1 MSSRVSPLASVV
13 LLGWVIATSQTI
25 LLRESLAAAQGNELA
40 IALAL
45 GQWLVLT
52 AAGSAAAGLLPSR
65 SSRRSFL
72 AGALLLGPA
81 LFASLLT
88 ARGLPRIFSLA
99 PGALLTL
106 DQHVLGLLFTLAPV
120 CLVGG
125 ASFTLAC
132 RLPGVAPTRAYLA
145 EAAGWFA
152 GGVTATWLVET
163 WQPFAVAAG
172 LSVAAVLAAA
182 LLAGRAWIFAAVG
195 VAVVAIFDQHGL
207 AAIETRSLAWR
218 WPGETIEAS
227 AYTRHGHVAV
237 LLRAEQRALYE
248 DGHLALVLPERQSSE
263 ELVHLALLQVNEP
276 RRIFVARGMG
286 GLLPEILKYPV
297 VEVALAE
304 PEATLAA
311 METKA
316 ADPATRQALRDGRV
330 HMLTGDVRNLLRRE
344 GDWDVVLLSTA
355 EPSTLLASRLL
366 TRESFA
372 EARRALRPG
381 GVLAFALPGAENY
394 YSPEL
399 VARNGAVYKALASVF
414 AHVVVTPLSTNYFL
428 ASDSRLSRDP
438 AELAQRLQQRKIT
451 ANFVDEY
458 SLAVL
463 MPEER
468 VQSLSNRYSE
478 AAVAASS
485 DRLPTA
491 YLHDLQVSGRENP
504 GRVADL
510 LRWALSLGFWPLA
523 LGLAVLLVVPA
534 LLAARGHKAQGSA
547 LLVVSVAGFA
557 SMASAVLILAVT
569 QSALGALRHLLG
581 ALLAANMAGLA
592 LAASTGSDGGT
603 RKGRVVDGEPAAF
616 VSAPLPG
623 GERPTTSASAG
634 EGPIAPRKL
643 AAPLPAGLPDPSPS
657 PLPDGERVPE
667 TDRRRLL
674 ERPAAASSSAPLPH
688 GERPPTSASAG
699 EGPAPHAT
707 RLHLWGALALGLVV
721 PALLPLLSRVSTQV
735 PPGAMIAALLVA
747 SLAAG
752 GAVGI
757 AFRASLLAGTTP
769 AATYVVDLLAA
780 ALAAPVIAAV
790 ALPGFGLDA
799 ACALVALLAA
809 PPALALAITRRR

>member
-1 MSSRVSPLASVV
+1 MHSRVSPLASVV

-25 LLRESLAAAQGNELA
+25 LLREALAAAQGNELA

-45 GQWLVLT
+45 GQWLLLT
-52 AAGSAAAGLLPSR
+52 AVGSAAAGLLPR
-65 SSRRSFL
+65 RCSRRFL
-72 AGALLLGPA
+72 MAGALLLGPA
-81 LFASLLT
+81 LFAALLI

-99 PGALLTL
+99 PGALLSL
-106 DQHVLGLLFTLAPV
+106 DEHVLGVLFTLAPV

-132 RLPGVAPTRAYLA
+132 RLPGVAPARAYLA
-145 EAAGWFA
+145 EAAGWLL
-152 GGVTATWLVET
+152 GGVTATWLLET

-172 LSVAAVLAAA
+172 LSVGAVAAAA
-182 LLAGRAWIFAAVG
+182 LLAGRAWILAAVG
-195 VAVVAIFDQHGL
+195 LVAVFVVGQRGL
-207 AAIETRSLAWR
+207 GSIESASLAWR

-237 LLRAEQRALYE
+237 LLRAEQRALFE

-263 ELVHLALLQVNEP
+263 ELAHLALLQVSEP

-286 GLLPEILKYPV
+286 GLLPEILKHPV

-304 PEATLAA
+304 PEATLAE
-311 METKA
+311 MEIKA
-316 ADPATRQALRDGRV
+316 ADPATRQALRDPRV
-330 HMLTGDVRNLLRRE
+330 HLLTGDVRNLLR
-344 GDWDVVLLSTA
+344 GTASPWDIVLLATA

-428 ASDSRLSRDP
+428 ASDAPLNRDP
-438 AELAQRLQQRKIT
+438 VELARRLRERKVT

-468 VQSLSNRYSE
+468 VQSLSDRYRD

-491 YLHDLQVSGRENP
+491 YLHDLLVSGREDP
-504 GRVADL
+504 GRVASL
-510 LRWALSLGFWPLA
+510 LRWALGLGFWPLA

-534 LLAARGHKAQGSA
+534 LLAARARKEQWPA
-547 LLVVSVAGFA
+547 LLVVSAVGFS

-569 QSALGALRHLLG
+569 QSAMGALHHLLG

-592 LAASTGSDGGT
+592 FAAWAGGL
-603 RKGRVVDGEPAAF
+603 KV
-616 VSAPLPG
+616 
-623 GERPTTSASAG
+623 
-634 EGPIAPRKL
+634 
-643 AAPLPAGLPDPSPS
+643 
-657 PLPDGERVPE
+657 
-667 TDRRRLL
+667 RLWAVL
-674 ERPAAASSSAPLPH
+674 
-688 GERPPTSASAG
+688 G
-699 EGPAPHAT
+699 
-707 RLHLWGALALGLVV
+707 LGLVV
-721 PALLPLLSRVSTQV
+721 PAFLPLLSRVSTQV
-735 PPGAMIAALLVA
+735 PPVVMMGALLVA

-752 GAVGI
+752 AAVGI
-757 AFRASLLAGTTP
+757 AFRTALASGTTP
-769 AATYVVDLLAA
+769 AATYVVDLLGA
-780 ALAAPVIAAV
+780 ALAAPGIAAV

-799 ACALVALLAA
+799 ACALVALLAVA
-809 PPALALAITRRR
+809 PALALAIARRR

>member
-1 MSSRVSPLASVV
+1 MPRVSPLASVV
-13 LLGWVIATSQTI
+13 LLGWVIATSQTT
-25 LLRESLAAAQGNELA
+25 LLREAVAAAQGNELA

-52 AAGSAAAGLLPSR
+52 AAGSAAAGLLASR
-65 SSRRSFL
+65 FSRRFL
-72 AGALLLGPA
+72 AAGALLLGPA
-81 LFASLLT
+81 LFAALLT

-106 DQHVLGLLFTLAPV
+106 DQHVLGLLLTLAPV

-132 RLPGVAPTRAYLA
+132 RLPGVAPARAYLA
-145 EAAGWFA
+145 EAAGWLA

-163 WQPFAVAAG
+163 WQPFAVAAALTVG
-172 LSVAAVLAAA
+172 AVLAAA
-182 LLAGRAWIFAAVG
+182 LLAGRAWI
-195 VAVVAIFDQHGL
+195 L
-207 AAIETRSLAWR
+207 AAIGVALVGDLSQRALGAMESASLAWR

-263 ELVHLALLQVNEP
+263 ELAHLALLQVREP

-286 GLLPEILKYPV
+286 GLLPEILKHPV

-304 PEATLAA
+304 PEATLAE
-311 METKA
+311 MEIKA
-316 ADPATRQALRDGRV
+316 ADPGTRQALLDPRV
-330 HMLTGDVRNLLRRE
+330 HMLVGDVRNLLRRTTSLY
-344 GDWDVVLLSTA
+344 DVVLLSTA

-399 VARNGAVYKALASVF
+399 VARNGAVYKALTSVF
-414 AHVVVTPLSTNYFL
+414 EHVVVTPLSTNYFL
-428 ASDSRLSRDP
+428 ASDAPLTSDP
-438 AELAQRLQQRKIT
+438 VELARRLEQRRVT

-468 VQSLSNRYSE
+468 VQSLSNRYRD
-478 AAVAASS
+478 AAVAASG

-491 YLHDLQVSGRENP
+491 YLHNLLVSGRADS

-510 LRWALSLGFWPLA
+510 LRRALSLGFWPLA
-523 LGLAVLLVVPA
+523 LGLTVLLVAPA
-534 LLAARGHKAQGSA
+534 LLAARGRKLQRPAF
-547 LLVVSVAGFA
+547 LVVSAVGFS

-569 QSALGALRHLLG
+569 QSAMGVLHQLLG

-592 LAASTGSDGGT
+592 FAAWGAG
-603 RKGRVVDGEPAAF
+603 AA
-616 VSAPLPG
+616 
-623 GERPTTSASAG
+623 RPRIG
-634 EGPIAPRKL
+634 
-643 AAPLPAGLPDPSPS
+643 
-657 PLPDGERVPE
+657 
-667 TDRRRLL
+667 
-674 ERPAAASSSAPLPH
+674 
-688 GERPPTSASAG
+688 
-699 EGPAPHAT
+699 
-707 RLHLWGALALGLVV
+707 LWGALSLGLAV

-735 PPGAMIAALLVA
+735 PAAVMMAALLLA

-752 GAVGI
+752 AAVGI
-757 AFRASLLAGTTP
+757 AFRAALDKGVTP
-769 AATYVVDLLAA
+769 AATYVVDLLGAA
-780 ALAAPVIAAV
+780 MAAPIIAAV

-799 ACALVALLAA
+799 ACALVALLAV
-809 PPALALAITRRR
+809 PSALALAATWTQ

>member
-1 MSSRVSPLASVV
+1 MPRVSPLASVV
-13 LLGWVIATSQTI
+13 LLGWVIATSQTT
-25 LLRESLAAAQGNELA
+25 LLREAVAAAQGNELA

-52 AAGSAAAGLLPSR
+52 AAGSAAAGLLASR
-65 SSRRSFL
+65 FSRRFL
-72 AGALLLGPA
+72 AAGALLLGPA
-81 LFASLLT
+81 LFAALLT

-106 DQHVLGLLFTLAPV
+106 DQHVLGLLLTLAPV

-132 RLPGVAPTRAYLA
+132 RLPGVAPARAYLA
-145 EAAGWFA
+145 EAAGWLA

-163 WQPFAVAAG
+163 WQPFAVAAALTVG
-172 LSVAAVLAAA
+172 AVLAAA
-182 LLAGRAWIFAAVG
+182 LLAGRAWI
-195 VAVVAIFDQHGL
+195 L
-207 AAIETRSLAWR
+207 AAIGVALVGALGQRALGAMESASLAWR
-218 WPGETIEAS
+218 WPGETVEAS

-263 ELVHLALLQVNEP
+263 ELAHLALLQVREP

-286 GLLPEILKYPV
+286 GLLPEILKHPV

-304 PEATLAA
+304 PEATLAE
-311 METKA
+311 MEIKA
-316 ADPATRQALRDGRV
+316 ADPGTRQALLDPRV
-330 HMLTGDVRNLLRRE
+330 HMLVGDVRNLLRRTTSLY
-344 GDWDVVLLSTA
+344 DVVLLSTA

-399 VARNGAVYKALASVF
+399 VARNGAVYKALTSVF
-414 AHVVVTPLSTNYFL
+414 EHVVVTPLSTNYFL
-428 ASDSRLSRDP
+428 ASDAPLTSDP
-438 AELAQRLQQRKIT
+438 VELARRLEQRRVT

-468 VQSLSNRYSE
+468 VQSLSNRYRD
-478 AAVAASS
+478 AAVAASG

-491 YLHDLQVSGRENP
+491 YLHNLLVSGRADS

-510 LRWALSLGFWPLA
+510 LRRALSLGFWPLA
-523 LGLAVLLVVPA
+523 LGLAVLLVAPA
-534 LLAARGHKAQGSA
+534 LLAARGRKLQRPAF
-547 LLVVSVAGFA
+547 LVVSAVGFS

-569 QSALGALRHLLG
+569 QSAMGVLHQLLG

-592 LAASTGSDGGT
+592 FAAWGAG
-603 RKGRVVDGEPAAF
+603 AA
-616 VSAPLPG
+616 
-623 GERPTTSASAG
+623 RPRIG
-634 EGPIAPRKL
+634 
-643 AAPLPAGLPDPSPS
+643 
-657 PLPDGERVPE
+657 
-667 TDRRRLL
+667 
-674 ERPAAASSSAPLPH
+674 
-688 GERPPTSASAG
+688 
-699 EGPAPHAT
+699 
-707 RLHLWGALALGLVV
+707 LWGALSLGLAV

-735 PPGAMIAALLVA
+735 PAAVMMAALLLA
-747 SLAAG
+747 SLTAG
-752 GAVGI
+752 AAVGI
-757 AFRASLLAGTTP
+757 AFRAALDKGVTP
-769 AATYVVDLLAA
+769 AATYVVDLLGAA
-780 ALAAPVIAAV
+780 MAAPIIAAV

-799 ACALVALLAA
+799 ACALVALLAV
-809 PPALALAITRRR
+809 PSALALAATWTQ

>member
-1 MSSRVSPLASVV
+1 MPFRLSPLTSVV
-13 LLGWVIATSQTI
+13 LLGWVIATSQTT
-25 LLRESLAAAQGNELA
+25 LLREALAASQGNELA

-45 GQWLVLT
+45 GQWLLLT

-65 SSRRSFL
+65 LSRRFL
-72 AGALLLGPA
+72 VVGALLLGPA
-81 LFASLLT
+81 LFAALLT

-106 DQHVLGLLFTLAPV
+106 DAHVLGLLLTLAPV

-132 RLPGVAPTRAYLA
+132 RLPGVDPARAYLA
-145 EAAGWFA
+145 EAAGWLA

-163 WQPFAVAAG
+163 WQPFAVAAA
-172 LSVAAVLAAA
+172 LSVGAVLAAV
-182 LLAGRAWIFAAVG
+182 LGQR
-195 VAVVAIFDQHGL
+195 GL
-207 AAIETRSLAWR
+207 GAIEARSLAWR

-227 AYTRHGHVAV
+227 AYTRHGHVVV
-237 LLRAEQRALYE
+237 LLRADQRALYE
-248 DGHLALVLPERQSSE
+248 DGHLALVLPERQSAE
-263 ELVHLALLQVNEP
+263 ELVHLALLQVSEP

-304 PEATLAA
+304 PEATLAE
-311 METKA
+311 MEIKA
-316 ADPATRQALRDGRV
+316 TDPATRQALSDGRV
-330 HMLTGDVRNLLRRE
+330 HRITGDVRNLLRRAPAAST
-344 GDWDVVLLSTA
+344 WDVVLLSTA

-428 ASDSRLSRDP
+428 ASDAPLSSDP
-438 AELAQRLQQRKIT
+438 VELGRRMERRRVT
-451 ANFVDEY
+451 ASFVDEY

-468 VQSLSNRYSE
+468 VQSLARLYGE

-491 YLHDLQVSGRENP
+491 YLHDLLVSGRVDP
-504 GRVADL
+504 GRVATL
-510 LRWALSLGFWPLA
+510 LRWALGLGFWSLV
-523 LGLAVLLVVPA
+523 LGLAALLVVPA
-534 LLAARGHKAQGSA
+534 LVAARARKSQTAT
-547 LLVVSVAGFA
+547 LLVVSVVGFS
-557 SMASAVLILAVT
+557 SMASTVLILAIT
-569 QSALGALRHLLG
+569 QSALGDLHHLLG

-592 LAASTGSDGGT
+592 FAA
-603 RKGRVVDGEPAAF
+603 
-616 VSAPLPG
+616 
-623 GERPTTSASAG
+623 
-634 EGPIAPRKL
+634 
-643 AAPLPAGLPDPSPS
+643 
-657 PLPDGERVPE
+657 
-667 TDRRRLL
+667 
-674 ERPAAASSSAPLPH
+674 
-688 GERPPTSASAG
+688 
-699 EGPAPHAT
+699 
-707 RLHLWGALALGLVV
+707 WGARLRIRLWAALGLGLAV
-721 PALLPLLSRVSTQV
+721 PAFLPLLSRVSMHV
-735 PPGAMIAALLVA
+735 PAAAMMAALLFS

-752 GAVGI
+752 AAVGI
-757 AFRASLLAGTTP
+757 AFRAGLDKGTTP
-769 AATYVVDLLAA
+769 AAIYVVDLLGA
-780 ALAAPVIAAV
+780 ALAAPVVAAV
-790 ALPGFGLDA
+790 ALPGVGLDA

-809 PPALALAITRRR
+809 PAALALGITRH

>member
-1 MSSRVSPLASVV
+1 MPFRVSPLASVV
-13 LLGWVIATSQTI
+13 LLGWVIATSQTT
-25 LLRESLAAAQGNELA
+25 LLREAVAAAQGNELA

-52 AAGSAAAGLLPSR
+52 AAGSAAAGLLATR
-65 SSRRSFL
+65 SSRRFL
-72 AGALLLGPA
+72 VAGALLLGPA
-81 LFASLLT
+81 LFAALLT
-88 ARGLPRIFSLA
+88 ARGMPRIFSLA

-106 DQHVLGLLFTLAPV
+106 DQHVLGLLLTLAPV

-125 ASFTLAC
+125 ASFILAC
-132 RLPGVAPTRAYLA
+132 RLPGVAPARAYLA
-145 EAAGWFA
+145 EAAGWLA

-163 WQPFAVAAG
+163 WQPFAVAAALTVG
-172 LSVAAVLAAA
+172 AVLAAA
-182 LLAGRAWIFAAVG
+182 LLVGRAWVLLAVG
-195 VAVVAIFDQHGL
+195 VATVAVLGQRALG
-207 AAIETRSLAWR
+207 AIESASLAWR

-263 ELVHLALLQVNEP
+263 ELAHLALLQVREP

-286 GLLPEILKYPV
+286 GLLPEILKHPV

-304 PEATLAA
+304 PEAALAE
-311 METKA
+311 MEIKA
-316 ADPATRQALRDGRV
+316 ADPATRQALRDQRV
-330 HMLTGDVRNLLRRE
+330 HMLTGDVRNLLRRNAISSL
-344 GDWDVVLLSTA
+344 DVVLLSTA

-372 EARRALRPG
+372 EARRALRAG

-428 ASDSRLSRDP
+428 ASDAPLTSDP
-438 AELAQRLQQRKIT
+438 AELARRLLQRKVT

-468 VQSLSNRYSE
+468 VQSLSNRYAD

-485 DRLPTA
+485 DRSPTA
-491 YLHDLQVSGRENP
+491 YLHNLLVSGRADS

-510 LRWALSLGFWPLA
+510 LRRALGLGFWPLA

-534 LLAARGHKAQGSA
+534 FFAARGRKPQRPA
-547 LLVVSVAGFA
+547 LLVVSVVGFS

-569 QSALGALRHLLG
+569 QSAMGDLHHLLG

-592 LAASTGSDGGT
+592 
-603 RKGRVVDGEPAAF
+603 V
-616 VSAPLPG
+616 
-623 GERPTTSASAG
+623 
-634 EGPIAPRKL
+634 
-643 AAPLPAGLPDPSPS
+643 
-657 PLPDGERVPE
+657 
-667 TDRRRLL
+667 
-674 ERPAAASSSAPLPH
+674 AAA
-688 GERPPTSASAG
+688 TSDRVS
-699 EGPAPHAT
+699 HS
-707 RLHLWGALALGLVV
+707 RIRLWGALCLGVVV
-721 PALLPLLSRVSTQV
+721 PALLPLLSRVSTQIPAAV
-735 PPGAMIAALLVA
+735 MVAALLVA

-752 GAVGI
+752 AAVGI
-757 AFRASLLAGTTP
+757 AFRAALDEGSTP
-769 AATYVVDLLAA
+769 AATYVVDLLGA
-780 ALAAPVIAAV
+780 ALAAPIIAAV

-799 ACALVALLAA
+799 GCALVSLLAVPA
-809 PPALALAITRRR
+809 ALALAIARQR

>member
-1 MSSRVSPLASVV
+1 MRSRVSPLASVV

-25 LLRESLAAAQGNELA
+25 LLREALAAAQGNELA

-172 LSVAAVLAAA
+172 LSVAAALAAA
-182 LLAGRAWIFAAVG
+182 LLAGRPWILAAIG
-195 VAVVAIFDQHGL
+195 VAVAAVLGQPGL

-218 WPGETIEAS
+218 WQGENIEAS

-263 ELVHLALLQVNEP
+263 ELVHLALLQVREP
-276 RRIFVARGMG
+276 RRIFVARGIG

-311 METKA
+311 METRA

-330 HMLTGDVRNLLRRE
+330 HVLTGDVRNLLRRG

-372 EARRALRPG
+372 EARRALRSG

-428 ASDSRLSRDP
+428 ASDSPLSRDP
-438 AELAQRLQQRKIT
+438 VELAQRLQQRKVT

-510 LRWALSLGFWPLA
+510 LGWALNLGFWPLA

-534 LLAARGHKAQGSA
+534 LLAARGRKEQGPA

-592 LAASTGSDGGT
+592 LAAWMRGS
-603 RKGRVVDGEPAAF
+603 KF
-616 VSAPLPG
+616 Q
-623 GERPTTSASAG
+623 
-634 EGPIAPRKL
+634 
-643 AAPLPAGLPDPSPS
+643 
-657 PLPDGERVPE
+657 
-667 TDRRRLL
+667 
-674 ERPAAASSSAPLPH
+674 
-688 GERPPTSASAG
+688 
-699 EGPAPHAT
+699 
-707 RLHLWGALALGLVV
+707 LWGALGLGLVV

-757 AFRASLLAGTTP
+757 AFRAALLAGTTP
-769 AATYVVDLLAA
+769 AATYVVDLLGA

-799 ACALVALLAA
+799 ACALIALLAA

>member
-1 MSSRVSPLASVV
+1 MPRVSPLASVV
-13 LLGWVIATSQTI
+13 LLGWVIATSQTT
-25 LLRESLAAAQGNELA
+25 LLREAVAAAQGNELA

-52 AAGSAAAGLLPSR
+52 AAGSAAAGLLASR
-65 SSRRSFL
+65 FSRRFL
-72 AGALLLGPA
+72 AAGALLLGPA
-81 LFASLLT
+81 LFAALLT

-106 DQHVLGLLFTLAPV
+106 DQHVLGLLLTLAPV

-132 RLPGVAPTRAYLA
+132 RLPGVAPARAYLA
-145 EAAGWFA
+145 EAAGWLA

-163 WQPFAVAAG
+163 WQPFAVAAALTVG
-172 LSVAAVLAAA
+172 AVLAAA
-182 LLAGRAWIFAAVG
+182 LLAGRAWI
-195 VAVVAIFDQHGL
+195 L
-207 AAIETRSLAWR
+207 AAIGVALVGALGQRALGAMESASLAWR
-218 WPGETIEAS
+218 WPGETVEAS

-263 ELVHLALLQVNEP
+263 ELAHLALLQVREP

-286 GLLPEILKYPV
+286 GLLPEILKHPV

-304 PEATLAA
+304 PEATLAE
-311 METKA
+311 MEIKA
-316 ADPATRQALRDGRV
+316 ADPGTRQALLDPRV
-330 HMLTGDVRNLLRRE
+330 HMLVGDVRNLLRRTTSLY
-344 GDWDVVLLSTA
+344 DVVLLSTA

-399 VARNGAVYKALASVF
+399 VARNGAVYKALTSVF
-414 AHVVVTPLSTNYFL
+414 EHVVVTPLSTNYFL
-428 ASDSRLSRDP
+428 ASDAPLTSDP
-438 AELAQRLQQRKIT
+438 VELARRLEQRRVT

-468 VQSLSNRYSE
+468 VQSLSNRYRD
-478 AAVAASS
+478 AAVAASG

-491 YLHDLQVSGRENP
+491 YLHNLLVSGRADS

-510 LRWALSLGFWPLA
+510 LRRALSLGFWPLA
-523 LGLAVLLVVPA
+523 LGLAVLLVAPA
-534 LLAARGHKAQGSA
+534 LLAARGRKLQRPAF
-547 LLVVSVAGFA
+547 LVVSAVGFS
-557 SMASAVLILAVT
+557 SMASTVLILAVT
-569 QSALGALRHLLG
+569 QSAMGVLHQLLG

-592 LAASTGSDGGT
+592 FAAWGAG
-603 RKGRVVDGEPAAF
+603 AA
-616 VSAPLPG
+616 
-623 GERPTTSASAG
+623 RPRIG
-634 EGPIAPRKL
+634 
-643 AAPLPAGLPDPSPS
+643 
-657 PLPDGERVPE
+657 
-667 TDRRRLL
+667 
-674 ERPAAASSSAPLPH
+674 
-688 GERPPTSASAG
+688 
-699 EGPAPHAT
+699 
-707 RLHLWGALALGLVV
+707 LWGALSLGLAV

-735 PPGAMIAALLVA
+735 PAAVMMAALLLA
-747 SLAAG
+747 SLTAG
-752 GAVGI
+752 AAVGI
-757 AFRASLLAGTTP
+757 AFRAALDKGVTP
-769 AATYVVDLLAA
+769 AATYVVDLLGAA
-780 ALAAPVIAAV
+780 MAAPIIAAV

-799 ACALVALLAA
+799 ACALVALLAV
-809 PPALALAITRRR
+809 PSALALAATWTQ

>member
-1 MSSRVSPLASVV
+1 MPFRLSPLTSVV
-13 LLGWVIATSQTI
+13 LLGWVIATSQTT
-25 LLRESLAAAQGNELA
+25 LLREALAASQGNELA

-45 GQWLVLT
+45 GQWLLLT

-65 SSRRSFL
+65 LSRRFL
-72 AGALLLGPA
+72 VVGALLLGPA
-81 LFASLLT
+81 LFAALLT

-106 DQHVLGLLFTLAPV
+106 DAHVLGLLLTLAPV

-132 RLPGVAPTRAYLA
+132 RLPGVDPARAYLA
-145 EAAGWFA
+145 EAAGWLA

-163 WQPFAVAAG
+163 WQPFAVAAA
-172 LSVAAVLAAA
+172 LSVGAVLAAA
-182 LLAGRAWIFAAVG
+182 LLVGRAWTLAAVG
-195 VAVVAIFDQHGL
+195 L
-207 AAIETRSLAWR
+207 AAAAVLGQRGLGAIEARSLAWR

-227 AYTRHGHVAV
+227 AYTRHGHVVV
-237 LLRAEQRALYE
+237 LLRADQRALYE
-248 DGHLALVLPERQSSE
+248 DGHLALVLPERQSAE
-263 ELVHLALLQVNEP
+263 ELVHLALLQVSEP

-304 PEATLAA
+304 PEATLAE
-311 METKA
+311 MEIKA
-316 ADPATRQALRDGRV
+316 TDPATRQALSDGRV
-330 HMLTGDVRNLLRRE
+330 HRITGDVRNLLRRAPAAST
-344 GDWDVVLLSTA
+344 WDVVLLSTA

-428 ASDSRLSRDP
+428 ASDAPLSSDP
-438 AELAQRLQQRKIT
+438 VELGRRMERRRVT
-451 ANFVDEY
+451 ASFVDEY

-468 VQSLSNRYSE
+468 VQSLARLYGE

-491 YLHDLQVSGRENP
+491 YLHDLLVSGRVDP
-504 GRVADL
+504 GRVATL
-510 LRWALSLGFWPLA
+510 LRWALGLGFWSLV
-523 LGLAVLLVVPA
+523 LGLAALLVVPA
-534 LLAARGHKAQGSA
+534 LVAARARKSQTAT
-547 LLVVSVAGFA
+547 LLVVSVVGFS
-557 SMASAVLILAVT
+557 SMASTVLILAIT
-569 QSALGALRHLLG
+569 QSALGDLHHLLG

-592 LAASTGSDGGT
+592 FAA
-603 RKGRVVDGEPAAF
+603 
-616 VSAPLPG
+616 
-623 GERPTTSASAG
+623 
-634 EGPIAPRKL
+634 
-643 AAPLPAGLPDPSPS
+643 
-657 PLPDGERVPE
+657 
-667 TDRRRLL
+667 
-674 ERPAAASSSAPLPH
+674 
-688 GERPPTSASAG
+688 
-699 EGPAPHAT
+699 
-707 RLHLWGALALGLVV
+707 WGARLRIRLWAALGLGLAV
-721 PALLPLLSRVSTQV
+721 PAFLPLLSRVSMHV
-735 PPGAMIAALLVA
+735 PAAAMMAALLFS

-752 GAVGI
+752 AAVGI
-757 AFRASLLAGTTP
+757 AFRAGLDKGTTP
-769 AATYVVDLLAA
+769 AAIYVVDLLGA
-780 ALAAPVIAAV
+780 ALAAPVVAAV
-790 ALPGFGLDA
+790 ALPGVGLDA

-809 PPALALAITRRR
+809 PAALALAIARQR

>member
-1 MSSRVSPLASVV
+1 MHSRISPLASVV

-25 LLRESLAAAQGNELA
+25 LLREALAASQGNELA

-45 GQWLVLT
+45 GQWLLLT
-52 AAGSAAAGLLPSR
+52 AAGSAAAGLLPTRFSR
-65 SSRRSFL
+65 QFL
-72 AGALLLGPA
+72 VVGGILLGAA
-81 LFASLLT
+81 LFAALLT

-99 PGALLTL
+99 PGALLSL
-106 DQHVLGLLFTLAPV
+106 DEHVLGLLLTLAPV

-132 RLPGVAPTRAYLA
+132 RLPGVAPARAYLA
-145 EAAGWFA
+145 EAAGWLL

-163 WQPFAVAAG
+163 WQPFVVAAG
-172 LSVAAVLAAA
+172 LSVGAVLAVAF
-182 LLAGRAWIFAAVG
+182 LSGRAWILAAVG
-195 VAVVAIFDQHGL
+195 LAAVAILGQRGL
-207 AAIETRSLAWR
+207 GSMESASLSWR

-263 ELVHLALLQVNEP
+263 ELAHLALLQVREP

-286 GLLPEILKYPV
+286 GLLPEILKHPV

-304 PEATLAA
+304 PEAILAE
-311 METKA
+311 MEIKA
-316 ADPATRQALRDGRV
+316 ADPATRQALRDPRV
-330 HMLTGDVRNLLRRE
+330 HILTGDVRSLLRRTTSP
-344 GDWDVVLLSTA
+344 WDVVLLSTG

-372 EARRALRPG
+372 EAKRALRPG

-399 VARNGAVYKALASVF
+399 VARNGSVYKALASVF

-428 ASDSRLSRDP
+428 ASDAPLSRDP
-438 AELAQRLQQRKIT
+438 VELARRLLERKVK

-468 VQSLSNRYSE
+468 VQSLSSRYRD

-491 YLHDLQVSGRENP
+491 YLHDLLVSGREAP
-504 GRVADL
+504 GRVANL
-510 LRWALSLGFWPLA
+510 LRWALGLGFWTLA
-523 LGLAVLLVVPA
+523 LGLAVLLLVPA
-534 LLAARGHKAQGSA
+534 LLAARGRRSQGPA
-547 LLVVSVAGFA
+547 LLVVSVAGFS
-557 SMASAVLILAVT
+557 SMASAILILSVT
-569 QSALGALRHLLG
+569 QSAMGALHHLLG

-592 LAASTGSDGGT
+592 FAATKT
-603 RKGRVVDGEPAAF
+603 
-616 VSAPLPG
+616 
-623 GERPTTSASAG
+623 
-634 EGPIAPRKL
+634 PRS
-643 AAPLPAGLPDPSPS
+643 GI
-657 PLPDGERVPE
+657 G
-667 TDRRRLL
+667 
-674 ERPAAASSSAPLPH
+674 
-688 GERPPTSASAG
+688 
-699 EGPAPHAT
+699 
-707 RLHLWGALALGLVV
+707 LWGALGVGLVV
-721 PALLPLLSRVSTQV
+721 PAFLPLLSRCSTQV
-735 PPGAMIAALLVA
+735 PPIVMMGALLVA

-752 GAVGI
+752 AAVGI
-757 AFRASLLAGTTP
+757 AFRAALTSGTTP
-769 AATYVVDLLAA
+769 AATYVVDLVGA
-780 ALAAPVIAAV
+780 ALAAPVVASV

-799 ACALVALLAA
+799 SCALVALLAA
-809 PPALALAITRRR
+809 PSALALAVTRRR

>member
-1 MSSRVSPLASVV
+1 MHSRVSPLASVV

-25 LLRESLAAAQGNELA
+25 LLREALAAAQGNELA

-45 GQWLVLT
+45 GQWLLLT
-52 AAGSAAAGLLPSR
+52 AVGSAAAGLLPR
-65 SSRRSFL
+65 RFSRRFL
-72 AGALLLGPA
+72 MAGALLLGPA
-81 LFASLLT
+81 LFAALLI

-99 PGALLTL
+99 PGALLSL
-106 DQHVLGLLFTLAPV
+106 DEHVLGVLFTLAPV

-132 RLPGVAPTRAYLA
+132 RLPGVAPARAYLA
-145 EAAGWFA
+145 EAAGWLL
-152 GGVTATWLVET
+152 GGVTATWLLET

-172 LSVAAVLAAA
+172 LSVGAVAAAA
-182 LLAGRAWIFAAVG
+182 LLAGRAWILAAVG
-195 VAVVAIFDQHGL
+195 LVAVFVVGQRGL
-207 AAIETRSLAWR
+207 GSIESASLAWR

-237 LLRAEQRALYE
+237 LLRAEQRALFE

-263 ELVHLALLQVNEP
+263 ELAHLALLQVSEP

-297 VEVALAE
+297 VEVAMAE
-304 PEATLAA
+304 PEATLAE
-311 METKA
+311 MEIKA
-316 ADPATRQALRDGRV
+316 ADPGTRQALLDPRV
-330 HMLTGDVRNLLRRE
+330 HMLVGDVRNLLRRTTSSY
-344 GDWDVVLLSTA
+344 DVVLLSTA

-399 VARNGAVYKALASVF
+399 VARNGAVYKALTSVF
-414 AHVVVTPLSTNYFL
+414 EHVVVTPLSTNYFL
-428 ASDSRLSRDP
+428 ASDAPLTSDP
-438 AELAQRLQQRKIT
+438 VELARRLEQRRVR

-468 VQSLSNRYSE
+468 VQSLSNRYRD
-478 AAVAASS
+478 AAVAASG

-491 YLHDLQVSGRENP
+491 YLHNLLVSGRADS

-510 LRWALSLGFWPLA
+510 LRRALSLGFWPLA
-523 LGLAVLLVVPA
+523 LGLAVLLVAPA
-534 LLAARGHKAQGSA
+534 LLAARGRKLQRPAF
-547 LLVVSVAGFA
+547 LVVSAVGFS

-569 QSALGALRHLLG
+569 QSAMGVLHQLLG

-592 LAASTGSDGGT
+592 FAAWGAG
-603 RKGRVVDGEPAAF
+603 AA
-616 VSAPLPG
+616 
-623 GERPTTSASAG
+623 RPRIG
-634 EGPIAPRKL
+634 
-643 AAPLPAGLPDPSPS
+643 
-657 PLPDGERVPE
+657 
-667 TDRRRLL
+667 
-674 ERPAAASSSAPLPH
+674 
-688 GERPPTSASAG
+688 
-699 EGPAPHAT
+699 
-707 RLHLWGALALGLVV
+707 LWGALSLGLAV

-735 PPGAMIAALLVA
+735 PAAVMMAALLLA
-747 SLAAG
+747 SLTAG
-752 GAVGI
+752 AAVGI
-757 AFRASLLAGTTP
+757 AFRAALDKGVTP
-769 AATYVVDLLAA
+769 AATYVVDLLGAA
-780 ALAAPVIAAV
+780 MAAPIIAAV

-799 ACALVALLAA
+799 ACALVALLAV
-809 PPALALAITRRR
+809 PSALALAATWTQ